1 MGIKHSE
8 HQRQYEILVEGMA
21 QGVVTQLADSTLVDA
36 NPAALEMLGLDR
48 EQFVGRT
55 FFSPDWKVINE
66 DGTDLPPEQHPSM
79 VALRTGLPVREA
91 VMGVYNP
98 KRESFVWLIA
108 NAIPSFRQGEIK
120 PYQVFVTFQDITQR
134 KATEDKI
141 RDREELFRALFEQA
155 KGYVMLLHPTSS
167 GIPTI
172 LDVNNAACEVHGYTR
187 EEMIG
192 KPVILLDDKE
202 GKRIC
207 RERTKQII
215 TEGELKIETDHVRK
229 DGSTFPVEV
238 HASYVQFT
246 NKPPVIL
253 TIEHDIT
260 ERKKSELDLLNA
272 KKELRLRNKSLEETN
287 IALKVLIE
295 QQEKNKERLEKNVL
309 FNVEKLLMPTLRR
322 LKNKASDHN
331 LKKSLDILESNLN
344 HIISPFLPRLT
355 NHISKLTPAQ
365 IQVANLIK
373 QGMTTKEIASHLN
386 LSPATIAVQRQNIRK
401 RLEVCPETSLR
412 TFLLTN
418 E

>member
-1 MGIKHSE
+1 MDKKHSE

-55 FFSPDWKVINE
+55 SFSSDWKVINE
-66 DGTDLPPEQHPSM
+66 DGRDIPPEQHPSM
-79 VALRTGLPVREA
+79 VALRTGLPVKNA

-98 KRESFVWLIA
+98 KRESLVWLIA
-108 NAIPSFRQGEIK
+108 NAIPSFREGESK

-134 KATEDKI
+134 KAAEDKI
-141 RDREELFRALFEQA
+141 RDSEEMFRALFEQA
-155 KGYVMLLHPTSS
+155 KGYVMILRPSS
-167 GIPTI
+167 NGIPTI
-172 LDVNNAACEVHGYTR
+172 LDVNKAACEVHGYTR

-192 KPVILLDDKE
+192 RPVIVLDDEE
-202 GKRIC
+202 GKQLC

-215 TEGELKIETDHVRK
+215 TEGTLNIETDHVRK

-238 HASYVQFT
+238 HASFVQLT

-260 ERKKSELDLLNA
+260 ERKKAEADLLKA
-272 KKELRLRNKSLEETN
+272 KTELRSKNTSLEETN
-287 IALKVLIE
+287 IALKVLIR
-295 QQEKNKERLEKNVL
+295 QQEKNKEDLEKNVL
-309 FNVEKLLMPTLRR
+309 FNVEKLIMPTLAR

-331 LKKSLDILESNLN
+331 TKTSLDILESSLN
-344 HIISPFLPRLT
+344 HIVSPFLPKYA
-355 NHISKLTPAQ
+355 NHISKLTPSQ

-373 QGMTTKEIASHLN
+373 QGMTTKEIARHLN
-386 LSPATIAVQRQNIRK
+386 LSPATIAAQRQNIRK
-401 RLEVCPETSLR
+401 RLKVPTKTSLR
-412 TFLLTN
+412 AFLLAN
-418 E
+418 